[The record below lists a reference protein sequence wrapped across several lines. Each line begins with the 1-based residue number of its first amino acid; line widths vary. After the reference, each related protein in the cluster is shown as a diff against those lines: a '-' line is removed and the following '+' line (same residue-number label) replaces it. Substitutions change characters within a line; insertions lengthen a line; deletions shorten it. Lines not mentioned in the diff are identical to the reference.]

1 MIIYYNAQ
9 DRKPLVKAISEF
21 TGEKAVYMRTPTY
34 AYRIDY
40 FTVTR
45 EGNLEF
51 DDRADSEE
59 IEKLIEFLSERG
71 FVSED
76 SDTAANT
83 AQELTSEELS
93 AAADNAAH
101 GAPAGLTV
109 EIPLESAAVGN
120 LTKLLDAKGG
130 LIRRALAV
138 EDIRIEVTDSTVK
151 FPWFAECGADECKAY
166 THFISAL
173 CELAKNAKRVTA
185 KEKATDNDKY
195 AFRCFLLRLGF
206 IGSEYKAER
215 KILLRT
221 LTGSSASEM
230 EVLQMKFPSKET
242 IEQYRREYPVGCRV
256 ELISMDDLQAPPKGT
271 RGTVRG
277 VDDAGNLLV
286 RWDNGSGLNAVLGVD
301 VVRKIHG

>member
-1 MIIYYNAQ
+1 MTIYYNAQ

-21 TGEKAVYMRTPTY
+21 TGADAVYMRTPTY

-51 DDRADSEE
+51 DDRTDSEE

-71 FVSED
+71 FVAED

-93 AAADNAAH
+93 APANSAVH
-101 GAPAGLTV
+101 GEPVGLTV

-138 EDIRIEVTDSTVK
+138 EDIRIEVTDSLVK
-151 FPWFAECGADECKAY
+151 FPWFAECGADECNAY

-195 AFRCFLLRLGF
+195 SFRCFLLRLGF
-206 IGSEYKAER
+206 IGSEYKTER
-215 KILLRT
+215 KILLRN
-221 LTGSSASEM
+221 LTGSSAFRLGAASANGGAANEVSE
-230 EVLQMKFPSKET
+230 
-242 IEQYRREYPVGCRV
+242 
-256 ELISMDDLQAPPKGT
+256 
-271 RGTVRG
+271 
-277 VDDAGNLLV
+277 
-286 RWDNGSGLNAVLGVD
+286 
-301 VVRKIHG
+301 

>member
-1 MIIYYNAQ
+1 MTIYYNAQ

-21 TGEKAVYMRTPTY
+21 TGADAVYMRTPTY

-59 IEKLIEFLSERG
+59 IETLLEFLSERG
-71 FVSED
+71 FVA
-76 SDTAANT
+76 DTDGAEPT
-83 AQELTSEELS
+83 ETVIEELS
-93 AAADNAAH
+93 AAADSAAH
-101 GAPAGLTV
+101 GEPVGLTV
-109 EIPLESAAVGN
+109 EVPLESTAVGN
-120 LTKLLDAKGG
+120 LTKLLDAKGS
-130 LIRRALAV
+130 LIRKALAV
-138 EDIRIEVTDSTVK
+138 EDIRIEVTNSAVK

-185 KEKATDNDKY
+185 KEKDTGNDKY

-215 KILLRT
+215 KILLRN
-221 LTGSSASEM
+221 LTGSSAFRNGGAANEVSE
-230 EVLQMKFPSKET
+230 
-242 IEQYRREYPVGCRV
+242 
-256 ELISMDDLQAPPKGT
+256 
-271 RGTVRG
+271 
-277 VDDAGNLLV
+277 
-286 RWDNGSGLNAVLGVD
+286 
-301 VVRKIHG
+301 

>member
-1 MIIYYNAQ
+1 MTIYYNAQ

-21 TGEKAVYMRTPTY
+21 TGADAVYMRTPTY

-51 DDRADSEE
+51 DDTADSKG
-59 IEKLIEFLSERG
+59 IEKLLEFLSERG
-71 FVSED
+71 F
-76 SDTAANT
+76 TAANT

-93 AAADNAAH
+93 AAADNAAN
-101 GAPAGLTV
+101 GAPVGLTV
-109 EIPLESAAVGN
+109 EVPLESTAVGN
-120 LTKLLDAKGG
+120 LTRLLDAKGS

-138 EDIRIEVTDSTVK
+138 EDLRIEVTDSAVK
-151 FPWFAECGADECKAY
+151 FPWFSECGADECKAY

-215 KILLRT
+215 KILLRN
-221 LTGSSASEM
+221 LTGSSAFRNGGTSNEVSE
-230 EVLQMKFPSKET
+230 
-242 IEQYRREYPVGCRV
+242 
-256 ELISMDDLQAPPKGT
+256 
-271 RGTVRG
+271 
-277 VDDAGNLLV
+277 
-286 RWDNGSGLNAVLGVD
+286 
-301 VVRKIHG
+301 